1 LPATTGVKKMK
12 MTKEH
17 YDFIKI
23 KIGDLDRNAILAH
36 RALGLGVDKDKRF
49 VWDLWRAIDLSA
61 YTCDVLYLYLN
72 DVHIETALKRIAKEL
87 ELI

>member
-1 LPATTGVKKMK
+1 MPANNRGKRMK
-12 MTKEH
+12 MNKEH

-36 RALGLGVDKDKRF
+36 RALGLGIDKEKRF
-49 VWDLWRAIDLSA
+49 VWDLWRAIDLST
-61 YTCDVLYLYLN
+61 YTCDVLYFYLN